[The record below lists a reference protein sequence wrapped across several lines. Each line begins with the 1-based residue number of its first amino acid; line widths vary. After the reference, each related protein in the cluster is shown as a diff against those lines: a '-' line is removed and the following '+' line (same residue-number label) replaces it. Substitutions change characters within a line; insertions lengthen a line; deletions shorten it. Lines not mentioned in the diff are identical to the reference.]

1 MRARFPRLCSRE
13 KQTGQIRHET
23 QLSACDILSSNTL
36 THLLL
41 PMEPTASPTPGKKR
55 IPGLSNPVVA
65 AAQQKWL
72 FTDEELERTP
82 SRIDKIDRE
91 KEDYIRHRAV
101 EFIWQ
106 VSMMLK
112 MPPQTSMT
120 ATVFMHRF
128 LMRYSLRGQYPD
140 QAAHLMHPKV
150 IAAVALF
157 VAFKV
162 DETMRR
168 MKDFVVACCR
178 VAMKQPDLVVDE
190 QSKDY
195 WKWRD
200 LILQNES
207 VMLEFLCFDL
217 QLESPYRILWDYSL
231 YFNVQEN
238 RPLRHAAYAFL
249 NDSTYTILCLQFPS
263 RVIAA
268 AALYAA
274 ARHCNVAFP
283 DDMEGNPWWEQLDV
297 RVDDLIRACSL
308 IVKIYERVQQ
318 NLSKGYPDFVIKS
331 SDPYD
336 PTRLFNS
343 NPISISELPSIPS
356 PLPTPASASTSSNGR
371 KRSREPETH
380 ASEGKLPTPAP
391 PASSQL
397 QPSLNGGRSPK
408 RQRTVSPGP
417 NTEATTEHPAP
428 RPRIPLRAMGTTPS
442 QHNKHE
448 GDHKSSHNDGS
459 GPSVAPSN
467 LKPNPSKAG
476 SGLDDQGDPSVSTGH
491 DGGRSSPKR
500 EDLDDEGGGSEEGEI

>member
-1 MRARFPRLCSRE
+1 MDQSATSR
-13 KQTGQIRHET
+13 G
-23 QLSACDILSSNTL
+23 
-36 THLLL
+36 
-41 PMEPTASPTPGKKR
+41 
-55 IPGLSNPVVA
+55 IPGLPNPVVA
-65 AAQQKWL
+65 AAQEKWM

-82 SRIDKIDRE
+82 TRLDKIERE

-106 VSMMLK
+106 VSMMLR

-120 ATVFMHRF
+120 ASVLMHRF
-128 LMRYSLRGQYPD
+128 LMRYSLRGQYPE
-140 QAAHLMHPKV
+140 QAGDLMHPKV

-178 VAMKQPDLVVDE
+178 VAMKKPDMVVDE

-217 QLESPYRILWDYSL
+217 QMESPYKVLWEYSL
-231 YFNVQEN
+231 FLGVQEN

-249 NDSTYTILCLQFPS
+249 NDSTYTILCLQFPA

-274 ARHCNVAFP
+274 ARHTQVAFP
-283 DDMEGNPWWEQLDV
+283 DDSQGRPWWEQIDV
-297 RVDDLIRACSL
+297 RIEDLIKSCKL

-318 NLSKGYPDFVIKS
+318 TLSKGYPDFTF
-331 SDPYD
+331 SDTDPTD

-343 NPISISELPSIPS
+343 NPTSFEL
-356 PLPTPASASTSSNGR
+356 TPKNSLATSAGESSTPNGR
-371 KRSREPETH
+371 KRSREPESH
-380 ASEGKLPTPAP
+380 SQDQKQPTPAP
-391 PASSQL
+391 A
-397 QPSLNGGRSPK
+397 SLNGWRSPK
-408 RQRTVSPGP
+408 RQRTISPMPG
-417 NTEATTEHPAP
+417 TTPANNSQTQAP
-428 RPRIPLRAMGTTPS
+428 SSRPRIPMRAMETLSTPKVETTSPTPAT
-442 QHNKHE
+442 E
-448 GDHKSSHNDGS
+448 
-459 GPSVAPSN
+459 PETSV
-467 LKPNPSKAG
+467 PNPK
-476 SGLDDQGDPSVSTGH
+476 GDPSAKEGEIKEHKSAAPEPSDSQIPPPT
-491 DGGRSSPKR
+491 R
-500 EDLDDEGGGSEEGEI
+500 DEGGGSEEGEV

>member
-1 MRARFPRLCSRE
+1 
-13 KQTGQIRHET
+13 
-23 QLSACDILSSNTL
+23 
-36 THLLL
+36 
-41 PMEPTASPTPGKKR
+41 MEASTSQASTKRR
-55 IPGLSNPVVA
+55 IPGLPNPVIA
-65 AAQQKWL
+65 ATQQKWL

-106 VSMMLK
+106 VSLMLK

-120 ATVFMHRF
+120 ATVLMHRF
-128 LMRYSLRGQYPD
+128 LMRYSLRGQYPEVGAD
-140 QAAHLMHPKV
+140 LMHPKV

-178 VAMKQPDLVVDE
+178 VAMKQPELVVDE

-231 YFNVQEN
+231 FLGLGDN

-249 NDSTYTILCLQFPS
+249 NDSTYTVLCLQFQP

-274 ARHCNVAFP
+274 ARHCKVAFP
-283 DDMEGNPWWEQLDV
+283 DDAEGRPWWRQLDV
-297 RVDDLIRACSL
+297 NVDELIRACKL

-318 NLSKGYPDFVIKS
+318 NLSKGYPDFTF
-331 SDPYD
+331 SDADAND
-336 PTRLFNS
+336 PTRLFNN
-343 NPISISELPSIPS
+343 NPIADPVLTPRLDTTGDPSNAI
-356 PLPTPASASTSSNGR
+356 NGR
-371 KRSREPETH
+371 KRSREPESH
-380 ASEGKLPTPAP
+380 SDEHSQPTPQVQDP
-391 PASSQL
+391 S
-397 QPSLNGGRSPK
+397 SLNGDRSTK
-408 RQRTVSPGP
+408 RQRTVSPHSAA
-417 NTEATTEHPAP
+417 ATASAASPSVTT
-428 RPRIPLRAMGTTPS
+428 RPRIPVRAVEILHQNKANDQTQMDNSDQNPAPPPS
-442 QHNKHE
+442 F
-448 GDHKSSHNDGS
+448 SHNPPQSRPDETSAEEGEVS
-459 GPSVAPSN
+459 DDKTADTSTVARPSI
-467 LKPNPSKAG
+467 SKADVKTPTEVNG
-476 SGLDDQGDPSVSTGH
+476 VNSG
-491 DGGRSSPKR
+491 
-500 EDLDDEGGGSEEGEI
+500 EGEGSEEGEI